1 MDPHS
6 GWPPCRSINFGFS
19 MTDWF
24 KVHAEGTACSKKHFF
39 FFGKIADLVLMCE
52 TQRLLAYADK
62 RSGSADKCAQDYI
75 H

>member
-6 GWPPCRSINFGFS
+6 GWPPCRSINLGFS

-24 KVHAEGTACSKKHFF
+24 KVHVEGRACSKKHFF
-39 FFGKIADLVLMCE
+39 CQVANPALMCE
-52 TQRLLAYADK
+52 AHRQLAYADK